1 MKKLREKIWYLVKIS
16 AGDGVFTGL
25 DDIYDYAMIALI
37 IVSMIPL
44 AFKGEHRALD
54 VLDQVC
60 AVVFAL
66 DYLMRWFTADY
77 ARPDRGRLAFLLY
90 PITPMAILDLL
101 SILPSLNIVS
111 SGFRLLKL
119 ARLLRTLRVFRAF
132 KFVRYSRNIRMLT
145 NVLKKQRRALGCVCV
160 LAFAY
165 VLISALLVFNVEPET
180 FSDYF
185 EAVYWATV
193 SLTTM
198 GYGDIYPVTAIGRIV
213 TMASS
218 FIGIAIVALPSG
230 IITAGYMSELEAEK
244 SKDKQNDA

>member
-1 MKKLREKIWYLVKIS
+1 M
-16 AGDGVFTGL
+16 FTGL
-25 DDIYDYAMIALI
+25 DDVYDYAMIVM
-37 IVSMIPL
+37 IVASMVPL
-44 AFKGEHRALD
+44 AFKTEHAAL
-54 VLDQVC
+54 
-60 AVVFAL
+60 AVVDRACAGLFAV
-66 DYLMRWFTADY
+66 DYILRWFTADY
-77 ARPDRGRLAFLLY
+77 ARPNRKGLAFVLY

-101 SILPSLNIVS
+101 SILPSLHIIS

-119 ARLLRTLRVFRAF
+119 ARLLRALRVFRAV
-132 KFVRYSRNIRMLT
+132 KFVRYSKNIRILAS
-145 NVLKKQRRALGCVCV
+145 VLKKQKRALGCVCL
-160 LAFAY
+160 LALAY

-180 FSDYF
+180 FDDYF

-230 IITAGYMSELEAEK
+230 IITAGYMTEVNAEK
-244 SKDKQNDA
+244 GSGDNGGAE